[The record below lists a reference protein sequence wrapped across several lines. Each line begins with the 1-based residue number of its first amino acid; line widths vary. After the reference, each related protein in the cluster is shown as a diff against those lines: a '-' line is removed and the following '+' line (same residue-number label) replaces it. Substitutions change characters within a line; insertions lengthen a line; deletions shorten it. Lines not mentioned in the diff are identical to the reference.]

1 MRHLGLRL
9 PQTYLTR
16 NEDMT
21 SARTRTESRTRSL
34 FALVLVLFTAASFA
48 DERWVEGEH
57 YQTLNPPVAVGHG
70 NDVVVTEFFWYG
82 CGHCYTFE
90 PMLTAWGKQLPEGA
104 VVKPSP
110 AVWNE
115 PMRMH
120 AKAYFVAKVLE
131 VEATMH
137 PVIFDAMHVQ
147 RKRLTSRLELR
158 DLFEVNGVDPAR
170 FDKAFESFG
179 VDSQVRQA
187 DARARS
193 AKISGTPSLM
203 VAGKY
208 LIETRSAGSQTN
220 MLEIARFLIDKE
232 LAAR

>member
-1 MRHLGLRL
+1 MSFIRLRSTSSLLLVVAMFFSATFSLRL
-9 PQTYLTR
+9 
-16 NEDMT
+16 M
-21 SARTRTESRTRSL
+21 
-34 FALVLVLFTAASFA
+34 A
-48 DERWVEGEH
+48 DGEWVEGQH
-57 YQTLNPPVAVGHG
+57 YQVITPPVAVGAS
-70 NDVVVTEFFWYG
+70 DEVVVTEFFWYG

-90 PMLTAWGKQLPEGA
+90 PMLTAWGKQLPDGA

-120 AKAYFVAKVLE
+120 AKAFYIAEVLG
-131 VEATMH
+131 VKAVMH

-147 RKRLTSRLELR
+147 RKRLVSRLELR
-158 DLFEVNGVDPAR
+158 DLFEDNGIDPAK
-170 FDKAFESFG
+170 FDKAFDSFG

-193 AKISGTPSLM
+193 AKVSGTPTLM

-208 LIETRSAGSQTN
+208 LIETRGAGGQTN
-220 MLEIARFLIDKE
+220 MLEIAQHLVERE

>member
-1 MRHLGLRL
+1 LS
-9 PQTYLTR
+9 LTLV
-16 NEDMT
+16 
-21 SARTRTESRTRSL
+21 AYAAA
-34 FALVLVLFTAASFA
+34 ALSTLAVAE
-48 DERWVEGEH
+48 ERWVEGQH
-57 YQTLNPPVAVGHG
+57 YQTLTPPVAVGRG
-70 NDVVVTEFFWYG
+70 SDVMVTEFFWYG

-90 PMLTAWGKQLPEGA
+90 PMLTAWGKQLPEE
-104 VVKPSP
+104 VVLQPSP
-110 AVWNE
+110 AVWND

-120 AKAYFVAKVLE
+120 AKAYYIAEVLGVKE
-131 VEATMH
+131 TLH

-147 RKRLTSRLELR
+147 RKRLVSRLELR
-158 DLFEVNGVDPAR
+158 DLFEDNGVDPAQ
-170 FDKAFESFG
+170 FDKAFDSFG

-208 LIETRSAGSQTN
+208 LIETRAAGSQTN
-220 MLEIARFLIDKE
+220 MLEIARYLIDKE

>member
-1 MRHLGLRL
+1 MTGIRQTVARL
-9 PQTYLTR
+9 ALILTAVMGWAMAPVIVA
-16 NEDMT
+16 E
-21 SARTRTESRTRSL
+21 
-34 FALVLVLFTAASFA
+34 
-48 DERWVEGEH
+48 ERWVEGRH
-57 YQTLNPPVAVGHG
+57 YQTVMPPVAVGRG
-70 NDVVVTEFFWYG
+70 SDVVVTEFFWYG

-90 PMLTAWGKQLPEGA
+90 PMLTAWGKQLPAGS
-104 VVKPSP
+104 VVQPSP
-110 AVWNE
+110 AVWND

-120 AKAYFVAKVLE
+120 AKAYYIADVLGVKE
-131 VEATMH
+131 TLH

-158 DLFEVNGVDPAR
+158 DLFEDHGVEPAQ
-170 FDKAFESFG
+170 FDKAFDSFG

-208 LIETRSAGSQTN
+208 LIETRAAGSQTN
-220 MLEIARFLIDKE
+220 MLEIARFLVDKE

>member
-1 MRHLGLRL
+1 MA
-9 PQTYLTR
+9 
-16 NEDMT
+16 
-21 SARTRTESRTRSL
+21 ARSVVAVVLAL
-34 FALVLVLFTAASFA
+34 FAALSYAE
-48 DERWVEGEH
+48 DRWVEGEH
-57 YQTLNPPVAVGHG
+57 YQALNPPVAVGRG
-70 NDVVVTEFFWYG
+70 DDVIVTEFFWYG

-120 AKAYFVAKVLE
+120 AKAYFIAEVLDVKE
-131 VEATMH
+131 TMH

-158 DLFEVNGVDPAR
+158 DLFEDNGVDPEK
-170 FDKAFESFG
+170 FDRAFDSFG

-193 AKISGTPSLM
+193 ARISGTPSLM

-208 LIETRSAGSQTN
+208 LIETRAAGSQTN
-220 MLEIARFLIDKE
+220 MLDIARFLVEKE

>member
-1 MRHLGLRL
+1 MTGTRKRIATLS
-9 PQTYLTR
+9 LTLV
-16 NEDMT
+16 
-21 SARTRTESRTRSL
+21 AYAAA
-34 FALVLVLFTAASFA
+34 ALSTLAVAE
-48 DERWVEGEH
+48 ERWVEGQH
-57 YQTLNPPVAVGHG
+57 YQTLTPPVAVGRSS
-70 NDVVVTEFFWYG
+70 DVMVTEFFWYG

-90 PMLTAWGKQLPEGA
+90 PMLTAWGKQLPEE
-104 VVKPSP
+104 VVLQPSP
-110 AVWNE
+110 AVWND

-120 AKAYFVAKVLE
+120 AKAYYIAEVLGVKE
-131 VEATMH
+131 TLH

-147 RKRLTSRLELR
+147 RKRLVSRLELR
-158 DLFEVNGVDPAR
+158 DLFEDNGVDPAQ
-170 FDKAFESFG
+170 FDKAFDSFG

-208 LIETRSAGSQTN
+208 LIETRAAGSQTN
-220 MLEIARFLIDKE
+220 MLEIARYLIDKE